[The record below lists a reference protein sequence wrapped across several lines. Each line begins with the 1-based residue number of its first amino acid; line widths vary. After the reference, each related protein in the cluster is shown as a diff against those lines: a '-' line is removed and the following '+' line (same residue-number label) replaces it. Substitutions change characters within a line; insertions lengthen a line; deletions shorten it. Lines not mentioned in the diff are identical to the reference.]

1 MTLAVDTSAAVALIM
16 ASHVAHRAVRRHL
29 RGRDLV
35 LTQHSLAETYSVL
48 TRLPGDAR
56 VAPADAVRLIEAN
69 FGPPALMPATTA
81 ASVPNLL
88 AQLNIGGGAV
98 YDALVGLA
106 AKSNSPRETCER
118 RPPTTRSAS
127 RSSRSSTTTADVP
140 MGPVHPGPIPGS
152 GSGVPRH
159 GPA

>member
-81 ASVPNLL
+81 APIRTYAPRRWAGEASASTRTDPMPMSM
-88 AQLNIGGGAV
+88 AAPS
-98 YDALVGLA
+98 AGLA
-106 AKSNSPRETCER
+106 VMPE
-118 RPPTTRSAS
+118 
-127 RSSRSSTTTADVP
+127 
-140 MGPVHPGPIPGS
+140 
-152 GSGVPRH
+152 
-159 GPA
+159 